1 LVKQKL
7 TDVLY
12 RIHKSP
18 NQRTLVVHVEHL
30 KPYLGENVPELWQDE
45 TEVVTEQDFIENGI
59 FNDETDSQEYFE
71 GEPHIE
77 TPNRSRE
84 ENIPTSEPVTP
95 PRLTRCGRQVNKL
108 LKYTP

>member
-1 LVKQKL
+1 MYLIQ
-7 TDVLY
+7 
-12 RIHKSP
+12 KSP
-18 NQRTLVVHVEHL
+18 NQGTLVIHVDHL
-30 KPYLGENVPELWQDE
+30 KPYLGANVHEIWQNESEVEN
-45 TEVVTEQDFIENGI
+45 EQDFIENEI
-59 FNDETDSQEYFE
+59 SNDETDSQEYFE

-95 PRLTRCGRQVNKL
+95 PRLTRCGRQVKKS